1 MVKLL
6 THNFLTSNVRGV
18 KNPYPLR
25 IEANEVRFSCLF
37 LRGLAHRAGRQV
49 EHDSA
54 EYDAELTVRMIPRL
68 DYGALLLA
76 CAAVGY
82 TALPAAPPPAPESDE
97 AFLRALHHALFNINI
112 VEGAF
117 VCPESGRRFP
127 IEGGI
132 PNMVLNEDEV

>member
-1 MVKLL
+1 
-6 THNFLTSNVRGV
+6 
-18 KNPYPLR
+18 
-25 IEANEVRFSCLF
+25 
-37 LRGLAHRAGRQV
+37 V

-68 DYGALLLA
+68 DYGALVLA
-76 CAAVGY
+76 CGAVGY
-82 TALPAAPPPAPESDE
+82 TGLPPAPPPNPETDE

>member
-25 IEANEVRFSCLF
+25 IEAAEVRFLVSFSVSRVELD
-37 LRGLAHRAGRQV
+37 LEQV

-68 DYGALLLA
+68 DYGSLLLA

-82 TALPAAPPPAPESDE
+82 AGLPPAPPPNPETDE

>member
-1 MVKLL
+1 M
-6 THNFLTSNVRGV
+6 
-18 KNPYPLR
+18 
-25 IEANEVRFSCLF
+25 
-37 LRGLAHRAGRQV
+37 QV

-54 EYDAELTVRMIPRL
+54 EYDAELTLRMIPRL

-82 TALPAAPPPAPESDE
+82 DSLPPSPPPTPESDE
-97 AFLRALHHALFNINI
+97 AFLMALHHALFNINI
-112 VEGAF
+112 LEGAF
-117 VCPESGRRFP
+117 VCPESGRKFP

>member
-18 KNPYPLR
+18 KVSYPLR
-25 IEANEVRFSCLF
+25 IV
-37 LRGLAHRAGRQV
+37 AHEV
-49 EHDSA
+49 EHEDN
-54 EYDAELTVRMIPRL
+54 EYDVDLTIRMIPRI
-68 DYGALLLA
+68 DYGALLAA

-82 TALPAAPPPAPESDE
+82 DNLPPQPPPSPETDD
-97 AFLRALHHALFNINI
+97 AFLRSLHHALFNINI
-112 VEGAF
+112 VRGAF
-117 VCPESGRRFP
+117 VCPESNREFP